1 MQRFSPLSPP
11 PDGLPPEKVRFRE
24 LRVEAWPE
32 GDKIR
37 VHLQITPFTKPPD
50 LEAIL
55 FDSSGNEL
63 SSVNVIENID
73 FNLVFTMH
81 IRYPS
86 TDHKYTLTGKISYE
100 DIGVVDE
107 STTSFETPSESA

>member
-1 MQRFSPLSPP
+1 MQRFSPLHPP
-11 PDGLPPEKVRFRE
+11 SDGLPPEKVRFRE
-24 LRVEAWPE
+24 LRVEPWSD

-50 LEAIL
+50 LEAVL
-55 FDSSGNEL
+55 FDSNGNEL

-86 TDHKYTLTGKISYE
+86 PDRKYTLTGKISYE
-100 DIGVVDE
+100 DIGTVDE
-107 STTSFETPSESA
+107 ATTTFEIPAESD